1 MEAYKH
7 FGVMLD
13 CSRNA
18 VMKPEAVK
26 RMIDCLEKMGYNTL
40 ELYTEDTYE
49 VEGEPYFGYL
59 RGRYTGAE
67 LKDLDKYAKAHG
79 IELIPCIQ
87 TLAHF
92 TCPAKLA
99 RFGEIIDVNDILL
112 IDEDKTYEFIDKLFV
127 SLAENFTSRNV
138 HIGMDEAHMVGLG
151 KYLDRHGFVDRFELL
166 NRHLSKVAEIA
177 KKYGFKPHMWSDMFF
192 RIHCHGDY
200 YGREIHIPE
209 EVRARVPENVALT
222 YWDYYH
228 TDGADYDAMFASHKE
243 FGREIWFAGGAWSWN
258 GFAPMSS
265 YSLLTM
271 KPAMENVKKYGIENI
286 LITMWKDNGGEC
298 SFFSLLPALYAI
310 RRYADGV
317 TDEAEIEKGFSELFG
332 LSYKDFMALQLPNL
346 APDNSAGEKV
356 ENPAK
361 SLLYSDCFLGVMD
374 DSVARRGEIPYGG
387 YALKLSDAAERAGEF
402 KYIFD
407 CLSRLC
413 SVLEIKADLGVR
425 TRRAYK
431 EGDKRTLSV
440 LAKEDY
446 AVLPGR
452 IKAFYEAFK
461 ELWVKENKGFG
472 FEVQDARLGGL
483 ILRVLSCK
491 EKLEAYLSGKI
502 EKIEELEEDIL
513 PYYDGALQM
522 NFYRNNIKTSEL

>member
-1 MEAYKH
+1 
-7 FGVMLD
+7 MLD

-228 TDGADYDAMFASHKE
+228 TDGADCTY
-243 FGREIWFAGGAWSWN
+243 
-258 GFAPMSS
+258 PQ
-265 YSLLTM
+265 L
-271 KPAMENVKKYGIENI
+271 
-286 LITMWKDNGGEC
+286 C
-298 SFFSLLPALYAI
+298 ALH
-310 RRYADGV
+310 RYH
-317 TDEAEIEKGFSELFG
+317 
-332 LSYKDFMALQLPNL
+332 
-346 APDNSAGEKV
+346 
-356 ENPAK
+356 
-361 SLLYSDCFLGVMD
+361 
-374 DSVARRGEIPYGG
+374 
-387 YALKLSDAAERAGEF
+387 
-402 KYIFD
+402 
-407 CLSRLC
+407 
-413 SVLEIKADLGVR
+413 
-425 TRRAYK
+425 
-431 EGDKRTLSV
+431 
-440 LAKEDY
+440 
-446 AVLPGR
+446 GR
-452 IKAFYEAFK
+452 IECGQAC
-461 ELWVKENKGFG
+461 
-472 FEVQDARLGGL
+472 
-483 ILRVLSCK
+483 ILRKARYSQL
-491 EKLEAYLSGKI
+491 
-502 EKIEELEEDIL
+502 
-513 PYYDGALQM
+513 
-522 NFYRNNIKTSEL
+522 